1 MGREIGMHRDYSEA
15 TARDIDDEVKRL
27 VEIAERRAVAI
38 VKKNIKK
45 LKALAVALLEKEI
58 LDSKE
63 IDKILGVCIN
73 QKTVINTKKR
83 NNEKRKQKGN

>member
-1 MGREIGMHRDYSEA
+1 
-15 TARDIDDEVKRL
+15 
-27 VEIAERRAVAI
+27 VAI

-63 IDKILGVCIN
+63 IDKILGIR
-73 QKTVINTKKR
+73 T
-83 NNEKRKQKGN
+83 KQKNSD